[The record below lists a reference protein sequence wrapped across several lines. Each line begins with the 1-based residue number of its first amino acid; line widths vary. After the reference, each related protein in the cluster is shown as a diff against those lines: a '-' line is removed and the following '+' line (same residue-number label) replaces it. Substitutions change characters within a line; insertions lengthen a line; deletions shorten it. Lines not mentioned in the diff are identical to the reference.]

1 MGMPNGRSEMVK
13 EWVDVVFSNVS
24 FSIDLDCLDKFKM
37 YVNSIEFFLVFQ
49 NLDLQVQYIRKTAI
63 YTWHGKRIIQF
74 FTTDLSC

>member
-63 YTWHGKRIIQF
+63 YT
-74 FTTDLSC
+74 